1 LRNLPTHNYKYPE
14 PGEKL
19 SIKRMGEHRETQREM
34 TKNEK
39 RRHIRKIEQNIADKR
54 EKTNK
59 DKVGFKKSLP
69 TYETLDK
76 TLCKLLKFQNEYIFI
91 EQTSGPL

>member
-1 LRNLPTHNYKYPE
+1 VKNFQLKEWGNTGKQME
-14 PGEKL
+14 
-19 SIKRMGEHRETQREM
+19 I

-39 RRHIRKIEQNIADKR
+39 RRHIRNIEQNIADKR

-59 DKVGFKKSLP
+59 DKAGFKKSLP
-69 TYETLDK
+69 TYKTLDK
-76 TLCKLLKFQNEYIFI
+76 TLYKMLKFQNEYIFM